1 MKHWISIAVAVLA
14 LGAAAVRASQVGLIK
29 IDGAIGPATASYI
42 SRAIDVATVQGDEC
56 LIIQLDT
63 PGGLLDSASEIVQK
77 FYASKVPIVVY
88 VSPAPARA
96 GSAGVF
102 ITMAADVAVMAPHTR
117 IGAAHPVELGS
128 GGEVEKTDDVM
139 KKKIENDTASFAQSI
154 AEKRNRS
161 VEWAKSAVLD
171 SASITAEEAL
181 DKNVI
186 DFIADDMPDLLKQL
200 DGREVNGKTLNTAK
214 ATVVEIPM
222 NLWEHFSQLFLRP
235 EVMFIL
241 MLMVIYGII
250 GELSS
255 PGAILP
261 GIVGAIALILV
272 LYMSAILPVSV
283 TGLVL
288 IALALLLF
296 IADVFATTHG
306 VLTAGGILS
315 FFLGALMLFSNAGP
329 GYGLSLRW
337 IIPGTVVTALF
348 FIFVIG
354 KGIGAQFK
362 PVRAGAETMLGRT
375 VNALSRIDSQ
385 GGKVFIEGE
394 YWNAVS
400 ETPVEAGQPV
410 EIVSII
416 GLTLKVKPKN

>member
-1 MKHWISIAVAVLA
+1 MKRWLFIALVGLLPGIVAH
-14 LGAAAVRASQVGLIK
+14 AAQVGLIK

-42 SRAIDVATVQGDEC
+42 SRAIDVATAQGDEC
-56 LIIQLDT
+56 LILQLDT

-117 IGAAHPVELGS
+117 IGAAHPVELGAS
-128 GGEVEKTDDVM
+128 GSVEQTDDVM
-139 KKKIENDTASFAQSI
+139 KKKMENDTASFAQSI
-154 AEKRNRS
+154 AEKRNRD
-161 VEWAKSAVLD
+161 VDWAKSAVLD
-171 SASITAEEAL
+171 SASITAEDAL

-186 DFIADDMPDLLKQL
+186 DFIATDMPDLLKQL
-200 DGREVNGKTLNTAK
+200 DGREINSKTLNTAN

-272 LYMSAILPVSV
+272 LYMSAILPVNV

-288 IALALLLF
+288 IGLAIALF
-296 IADVFATTHG
+296 ITDIFATTHG

-315 FFLGALMLFSNAGP
+315 FFLGALMLFSNAAP
-329 GYGLSLRW
+329 GFGLSLRW

-348 FIFVIG
+348 FIFVVG

-362 PVRAGAETMLGRT
+362 PIRAGKETMLGKT
-375 VNALSRIDSQ
+375 VNSVTRIDSA

-400 ETPVEAGQPV
+400 ETPVSTGQPV
-410 EIVSII
+410 EVTAIE
-416 GLTLKVKPKN
+416 GLTLKVKPKS

>member
-1 MKHWISIAVAVLA
+1 MKRWLFIALVGLLPGIVAH
-14 LGAAAVRASQVGLIK
+14 AAQVGLIK

-42 SRAIDVATVQGDEC
+42 SRAIDVATAQGDEC
-56 LIIQLDT
+56 LILQLDT

-117 IGAAHPVELGS
+117 IGAAHPVELGAS
-128 GGEVEKTDDVM
+128 GSVEQTDDVM
-139 KKKIENDTASFAQSI
+139 KKKMENDTASFAQSI
-154 AEKRNRS
+154 AEKRNRD
-161 VEWAKSAVLD
+161 VDWAKSAVLD
-171 SASITAEEAL
+171 SASITAEDAL

-186 DFIADDMPDLLKQL
+186 DFIATDMPDLLKQL
-200 DGREVNGKTLNTAK
+200 DGREINSKTLNTAN

-272 LYMSAILPVSV
+272 LYMSAILPVNV

-288 IALALLLF
+288 IGLAIALF
-296 IADVFATTHG
+296 ITDIFATTHG

-315 FFLGALMLFSNAGP
+315 FFLGALMLFSNAAP
-329 GYGLSLRW
+329 GFGLSLRW

-348 FIFVIG
+348 FIFVVG

-362 PVRAGAETMLGRT
+362 PIRAGKETMLGKT
-375 VNALSRIDSQ
+375 VNAVTHIDET

-400 ETPVEAGQPV
+400 ETPVSTGQPV
-410 EIVSII
+410 EVTAIE
-416 GLTLKVKPKN
+416 GLTLKVKPKS